1 MRAMLSTKESLNNGG
16 NVGTVGAAF
25 AGSFQSQIDDYLLR
39 WSARGLAATNGA
51 RY

>member
-1 MRAMLSTKESLNNGG
+1 MLSTKESLNNGG
-16 NVGTVGAAF
+16 NVGMVGAAF
-25 AGSFQSQIDDYLLR
+25 AGSFQSQTDDYLR